1 VTPVVEIETTP
12 APTAEVAPAAASD
25 AEATTEIA
33 KA

>member
-1 VTPVVEIETTP
+1 VTA
-12 APTAEVAPAAASD
+12 APTAEVAPAPAPD